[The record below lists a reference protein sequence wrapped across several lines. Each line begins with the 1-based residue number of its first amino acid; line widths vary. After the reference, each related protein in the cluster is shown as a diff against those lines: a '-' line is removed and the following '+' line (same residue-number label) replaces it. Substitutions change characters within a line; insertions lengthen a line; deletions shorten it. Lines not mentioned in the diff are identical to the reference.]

1 LELVVLPDARNWP
14 QKMGQMPTLKTMP
27 WHPMAH
33 PTGINKEELK
43 TERSCLVGDIPL
55 FMVLKAFETF
65 EISICNVW
73 SQEVSPHE

>member
-1 LELVVLPDARNWP
+1 
-14 QKMGQMPTLKTMP
+14 
-27 WHPMAH
+27 MAH

-65 EISICNVW
+65 ETSICNVW